1 MRDRICACLRMLRAR
16 LSIRVFACCG
26 CGARVCARFRMLRAR
41 VYDAAECSA
50 FARSNRKG
58 RVPARLWARAAHACA
73 RFCDACARAHG
84 HDMWAPEFPGGRRHL
99 LAYACS
105 LFACSRNALAVCVVT
120 KGACNLFV
128 HARRVLAVC
137 LCVRERATRTPRRT
151 RRQKR
156 LQYICALSHK

>member
-26 CGARVCARFRMLRAR
+26 CGARVCARFRML
-41 VYDAAECSA
+41 C
-50 FARSNRKG
+50 
-58 RVPARLWARAAHACA
+58 ARLRRCGMFSIRNVDPRRGSCPARAA
-73 RFCDACARAHG
+73 RACARASAMRARARARTRARH
-84 HDMWAPEFPGGRRHL
+84 APQGEFPGGRRHL

-105 LFACSRNALAVCVVT
+105 LFACSRNALAVCLFT

-151 RRQKR
+151 GRQER
-156 LQYICALSHK
+156 LQSICALSHK